1 LYIEGNEINFIRFPV
16 SNERAT
22 CKEWH
27 EKMVYLLCLSKH
39 EQGDG
44 KFQMSSDDI
53 LTAYELL
60 GNGSAIGDGKV
71 G

>member
-1 LYIEGNEINFIRFPV
+1 
-16 SNERAT
+16 
-22 CKEWH
+22 
-27 EKMVYLLCLSKH
+27 MVYLLCLSKH